1 MPAAASLGLRAA
13 GVCMAVTAVS
23 LVVPE
28 LLPAAAGRVERVLVL
43 FGALL
48 LAGLIF
54 WIIGRRLSRSLYE
67 VIAVAR
73 AIGDGDYRRRLHL
86 SPGGEFTALAEAV
99 NHMARRIESH
109 IATITDQKTQ
119 LEAILDGMREGVMVL
134 DASGKIRVTNPALRR
149 IAPVTGDLT
158 GRRPIEVA
166 PSPELQMAC
175 DRLLGEAANAPDAEA
190 GDAETA
196 ALAAAS
202 LEVELGPGRFYEVSL
217 VRLGRDPAGAGRD
230 HGAVLVF
237 HDVSETRRLNR
248 VRRDFAANVTHEM
261 RTPLTSIKGY
271 TETLLTAAPEL
282 SPEKRRFLDVILKNA
297 NHMAKMVDDILTLA
311 RLEEQPAPDGATPA
325 AECARPQAD
334 AAAALVDAM
343 RECESLVAARR
354 VRFDNQL
361 PADDLMVRCDSGQLT
376 QVWRNLLENAA
387 RFAPEGT
394 RIVMTAS
401 RDAAA
406 ITCGVLDQGPGIP
419 PEERQ
424 RVFERFY
431 RVERHRSKTPGS
443 TGLGLAIV
451 KHIIERHGGRV
462 WADRGRGEMTG
473 AAFYFT
479 LPAAHG
485 TAATAEAGCLAPST
499 ESS

>member
-1 MPAAASLGLRAA
+1 MPAPVTLGLRATA
-13 GVCMAVTAVS
+13 LCLAVTAGC
-23 LVVPE
+23 LAIPA
-28 LLPAAAGRVERVLVL
+28 LLPDGAPRPERLLAYAGALFAAGCVFWLV
-43 FGALL
+43 
-48 LAGLIF
+48 
-54 WIIGRRLSRSLYE
+54 GRRLSRSLAE

-73 AIGDGDYRRRLHL
+73 AIADGDYRHRIHL
-86 SPGGEFTALAEAV
+86 SPGGEFSALAEAV

-134 DASGKIRVTNPALRR
+134 DAAGKVRVANPALRR
-149 IAPVTGDLT
+149 IAPVTGELV

-175 DRLLGEAANAPDAEA
+175 DRLLDVAG
-190 GDAETA
+190 GDAPQAHT
-196 ALAAAS
+196 

-217 VRLGRDPAGAGRD
+217 VRLGLTQADNRRD

-237 HDVSETRRLNR
+237 HDVSETRRLSR

-271 TETLLTAAPEL
+271 AETLLAAAPEL
-282 SPEKRRFLDVILKNA
+282 APEKRRFLDVILKNA
-297 NHMAKMVDDILTLA
+297 NHMSKMVDDILTLA
-311 RLEEQPAPDGATPA
+311 RLEEQPATDDAAQPGGRPDV
-325 AECARPQAD
+325 RAD
-334 AAAALVDAM
+334 AAAALADAV
-343 RECESLVAARR
+343 RECQPLADARR
-354 VRFDNQL
+354 LTFENRL
-361 PADDLMVRCDSGQLT
+361 PDEGLAVRCDSGQLI
-376 QVWRNLLENAA
+376 QVWRNLLENAT
-387 RFAPEGT
+387 RFGPPGT
-394 RIVMTAS
+394 RIVMTAAPDPEARS
-401 RDAAA
+401 
-406 ITCGVLDQGPGIP
+406 ITFGVLDQGPGIP

-431 RVERHRSKTPGS
+431 RVERHRSRTQGS

-451 KHIIERHGGRV
+451 KHIVERHGGRI

-479 LPAAHG
+479 LPAAAG
-485 TAATAEAGCLAPST
+485 DEAEPATVCLGPST
-499 ESS
+499 RSS

>member
-1 MPAAASLGLRAA
+1 MTAAALGLRAT
-13 GVCMAVTAVS
+13 GVCLAVTAVS
-23 LVVPE
+23 LAVPE
-28 LLPAAAGRVERVLVL
+28 LLPAGVPRADR
-43 FGALL
+43 L
-48 LAGLIF
+48 LACAAALCLAGAVF
-54 WIIGRRLSRSLYE
+54 WIIGRRLARSLAE

-134 DASGKIRVTNPALRR
+134 DAAGKIRVANPALRR
-149 IAPVTGDLT
+149 IVPVTGEML

-175 DRLLGEAANAPDAEA
+175 DRLLGDKN
-190 GDAETA
+190 GDAPGAA
-196 ALAAAS
+196 ALD
-202 LEVELGPGRFYEVSL
+202 VELGPGRFYEVSL
-217 VRLGRDPAGAGRD
+217 VRLGRDPADARRD

-237 HDVSETRRLNR
+237 HDVSETKRLSR

-271 TETLLTAAPEL
+271 AETLIAAVPEL
-282 SPEKRRFLDVILKNA
+282 APEKRRFLEVILKNA
-297 NHMAKMVDDILTLA
+297 NHMSKMVDDILTLA
-311 RLEEQPAPDGATPA
+311 RLEEQPGGAASAKPGEQ
-325 AECARPQAD
+325 AEPRAD
-334 AAAALVDAM
+334 AAAALAEAM
-343 RECESLVAARR
+343 RECEPLAEAKRLT
-354 VRFDNQL
+354 FDNQL
-361 PADDLMVRCDSGQLT
+361 PDENLSVRCDSGQLT
-376 QVWRNLLENAA
+376 QVWRNLLENAT

-394 RIVMTAS
+394 RIVMTAACDP
-401 RDAAA
+401 DAA
-406 ITCGVLDQGPGIP
+406 TVTFGVLDQGPGIP

-451 KHIIERHGGRV
+451 KHIVERHGGRI
-462 WADRGRGEMTG
+462 WADRARGEMTG

-479 LPAAHG
+479 LSAAPQP
-485 TAATAEAGCLAPST
+485 EARK
-499 ESS
+499 

>member
-1 MPAAASLGLRAA
+1 MRAVATLGLRAA
-13 GVCMAVTAVS
+13 AVCLAVTAAS
-23 LVVPE
+23 LAVPE
-28 LLPAAAGRVERVLVL
+28 LLPSATRTERLLAHAWALALAAG
-43 FGALL
+43 AYW
-48 LAGLIF
+48 LI
-54 WIIGRRLSRSLYE
+54 GKSLSRSLAE

-86 SPGGEFTALAEAV
+86 TPGGEFSDLAEAV

-134 DASGKIRVTNPALRR
+134 DAAGRIRVTNPALKR
-149 IAPVTGDLT
+149 IVPVSGELA

-175 DRLLGEAANAPDAEA
+175 DRLLGDRTDDAPA
-190 GDAETA
+190 G
-196 ALAAAS
+196 AS
-202 LEVELGPGRFYEVSL
+202 LEMELGPGRFYEVSL
-217 VRLGRDPAGAGRD
+217 VRLGRDPADARRD

-237 HDVSETRRLNR
+237 HDVSETRRLSR

-271 TETLLTAAPEL
+271 AETLLSAAPEL
-282 SPEKRRFLDVILKNA
+282 APEKRRFLDVILKNA
-297 NHMAKMVDDILTLA
+297 NHMSKMVDDILTLA
-311 RLEEQPAPDGATPA
+311 RLEEQPGA
-325 AECARPQAD
+325 AEGGADGRPEPRAD
-334 AAAALVDAM
+334 PAAALADAV
-343 RECESLVAARR
+343 RECETLAQARR
-354 VRFDNQL
+354 LSLDNQL
-361 PADDLMVRCDSGQLT
+361 PPGADLAVRCDAGQLT
-376 QVWRNLLENAA
+376 QVWRNLIENAA
-387 RFAPEGT
+387 RFAPEGS
-394 RIVMTAS
+394 RIVMNAA
-401 RDAAA
+401 RDQGGGAV
-406 ITCGVLDQGPGIP
+406 TFGVLDQGPGIP

-451 KHIIERHGGRV
+451 KHIVERHGGRV

-473 AAFYFT
+473 AAVYFT
-479 LPAAHG
+479 LPAARG
-485 TAATAEAGCLAPST
+485 AAPEAEVSPQDLCLGPST
-499 ESS
+499 QSS

>member
-1 MPAAASLGLRAA
+1 MRAPVTLGLRATA
-13 GVCMAVTAVS
+13 LCLAVTAGC
-23 LVVPE
+23 LAIPA
-28 LLPAAAGRVERVLVL
+28 LLPDGAPRPERLLAYAGALFAAGCVYGLV
-43 FGALL
+43 
-48 LAGLIF
+48 
-54 WIIGRRLSRSLYE
+54 GRRLSRSLAE

-73 AIGDGDYRRRLHL
+73 AIADGDYRHRIHL
-86 SPGGEFTALAEAV
+86 SPGGEFSALAEAV

-134 DASGKIRVTNPALRR
+134 DAAGKVRVANPALRR
-149 IAPVTGDLT
+149 IAPVTGELV

-175 DRLLGEAANAPDAEA
+175 DRLLDVPAG
-190 GDAETA
+190 GDAPQAHT
-196 ALAAAS
+196 

-217 VRLGRDPAGAGRD
+217 VRLGLTQADNRRD

-237 HDVSETRRLNR
+237 HDVSETRRLSR

-271 TETLLTAAPEL
+271 AETLLAAAPEL
-282 SPEKRRFLDVILKNA
+282 APEKRRFLDVILKNA
-297 NHMAKMVDDILTLA
+297 NHMSKMVDDILTLA
-311 RLEEQPAPDGATPA
+311 RLEEQPATDDADQPGG
-325 AECARPQAD
+325 RPEVKAD
-334 AAAALVDAM
+334 AVAALADAV
-343 RECESLVAARR
+343 RECQPLADARR
-354 VRFDNQL
+354 LTFENRL
-361 PADDLMVRCDSGQLT
+361 PEEGLAVRCDSGQLI
-376 QVWRNLLENAA
+376 QVWRNLLENAT
-387 RFAPEGT
+387 RFGPPGT
-394 RIVMTAS
+394 RIVMTAAPDPEARS
-401 RDAAA
+401 
-406 ITCGVLDQGPGIP
+406 ITFGVLDQGPGIP

-431 RVERHRSKTPGS
+431 RVERHRSRTQGS

-451 KHIIERHGGRV
+451 KHIVERHGGRI

-479 LPAAHG
+479 LPV
-485 TAATAEAGCLAPST
+485 ATGDEPEPATVCLGPST
-499 ESS
+499 RSS